1 MSVHRGSPEAIR
13 QANNLINAMVE
24 EPDKDVT
31 ELLTQANKGHKAIVE
46 EFPSQKV
53 PVTITDFAIGTFTV
67 PVTSSTSLTSKSPVR
82 SKTAKQ
88 SKSHSGS
95 HSSNSVTNTM
105 GPTIGAWQNPI
116 PGQVLPSSP
125 RRSPLKQVIVSSS
138 VIVSRPGVA
147 ATVEKGSA
155 RQLTFSSDRSKRSAS
170 PVLAPQSSSAS
181 LSFTPTATSTNKGL
195 ICTTKAQDP
204 RLQSQPKSSMAVSSP
219 MTSPVVR
226 FPHPASTAGPRL
238 DGLPLPIVTNGS
250 SSHAERSMQARSST
264 PSNQS
269 TPGEYNPFNSSIYTN
284 FLTKK
289 EEKTNFASVA
299 AAGVVTTTP
308 SPQTISNPTQST
320 SNIAETVDPVLQAK
334 APGFKTPQQGLSP
347 HYRHDT
353 SANIGGYHMSPVG
366 NASANSV
373 QGLQTINSG
382 MRAVA
387 PIIPYM
393 DDYQMSQMLQYQ
405 YLNQIRE
412 KCNPM
417 IQTFVRME
425 LGAASLTMPPGVYPQ
440 GMPGVPI
447 PSGQQSQQQPQKEEY
462 SKPHRPMT
470 LPEIK
475 GGLNPNAPE
484 FQLSSNGPLMIGDFD
499 HPVGSGIVGIPLPDI
514 SGRPSLA
521 PTAGIDFSGQ
531 NTISNPGT
539 NCTTT
544 SSSNKLLQKNFF
556 WFYFPLNL
564 FLS

>member
-1 MSVHRGSPEAIR
+1 
-13 QANNLINAMVE
+13 
-24 EPDKDVT
+24 
-31 ELLTQANKGHKAIVE
+31 
-46 EFPSQKV
+46 
-53 PVTITDFAIGTFTV
+53 
-67 PVTSSTSLTSKSPVR
+67 
-82 SKTAKQ
+82 
-88 SKSHSGS
+88 
-95 HSSNSVTNTM
+95 
-105 GPTIGAWQNPI
+105 
-116 PGQVLPSSP
+116 
-125 RRSPLKQVIVSSS
+125 
-138 VIVSRPGVA
+138 
-147 ATVEKGSA
+147 
-155 RQLTFSSDRSKRSAS
+155 
-170 PVLAPQSSSAS
+170 
-181 LSFTPTATSTNKGL
+181 
-195 ICTTKAQDP
+195 
-204 RLQSQPKSSMAVSSP
+204 
-219 MTSPVVR
+219 
-226 FPHPASTAGPRL
+226 
-238 DGLPLPIVTNGS
+238 
-250 SSHAERSMQARSST
+250 
-264 PSNQS
+264 
-269 TPGEYNPFNSSIYTN
+269 
-284 FLTKK
+284 
-289 EEKTNFASVA
+289 
-299 AAGVVTTTP
+299 
-308 SPQTISNPTQST
+308 
-320 SNIAETVDPVLQAK
+320 
-334 APGFKTPQQGLSP
+334 
-347 HYRHDT
+347 
-353 SANIGGYHMSPVG
+353 MSPVG